1 MEKHIITHFEDTSPT
16 TSNTVSAGYNIG
28 QHWFNSATGIEYI
41 HKSSGV
47 WIEILSNI
55 DAETQAR
62 IDGDDALQASI
73 GDINTILDNI
83 NGEVI

>member
-1 MEKHIITHFEDTSPT
+1 MEKHIITYFEDTSPT
-16 TSNTVSAGYNIG
+16 AGNDVSAGYNIG

-62 IDGDDALQASI
+62 IDALETSI